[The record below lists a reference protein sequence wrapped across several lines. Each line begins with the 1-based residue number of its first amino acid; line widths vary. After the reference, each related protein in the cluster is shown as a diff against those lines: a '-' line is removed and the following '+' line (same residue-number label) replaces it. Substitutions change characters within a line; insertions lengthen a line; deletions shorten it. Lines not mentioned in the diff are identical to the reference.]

1 MTFASLL
8 IFLVS
13 WLAPP
18 QPPAAPAMSLDFEVF
33 RTQVQPIFLAV
44 RGEHA
49 RCVSCHSP
57 GAGQLRLQHLAPG
70 QAMWTE
76 EESRK
81 NFESV
86 SKFVAPGDPTASR
99 LLMHPL
105 AASAGGDPFHTGGK
119 HWSSQIRSRMA
130 GAGGLGARR
139 CRATDSHDHTA
150 AAAPSPF
157 SFEVYRSI
165 VEPVFLKPRAPTE
178 GSGNSCFQCH
188 TTMAT
193 RMRLQPLA
201 AGATGWTEEQSRQNF
216 AVVSRLAMPGDPMK
230 SPLLLHPLAQDAGG
244 DATHTGGKFWAS
256 QDNPEWQAIAG
267 WVRAGKVSSTAAAS
281 SAPVLDFDF
290 YKVRVQPIFMAT
302 RGEHARCVTC
312 HGPPLGL
319 VRLAPGVTS
328 WTDEESH
335 KNFEAVKRLVA
346 PGDPLASRL
355 LMHPLAASAGGDAF
369 HTGGK
374 HWTSQSDPE
383 WQVLAAWVK
392 GQTLSSAAR

>member
-1 MTFASLL
+1 MTVAS
-8 IFLVS
+8 FLVWIVS
-13 WLAPP
+13 WFAAS
-18 QPPAAPAMSLDFEVF
+18 QPPVSPAGSLDFEVF
-33 RTQVQPIFLAV
+33 RTQVQPIFLAA

-49 RCVSCHSP
+49 RCITCHSP
-57 GAGQLRLQHLAPG
+57 GAGQLRLQHLAAG
-70 QAMWTE
+70 QTMWTE

-86 SKFVAPGDPTASR
+86 AKFVAVGDPTASR

-119 HWSSQIRSRMA
+119 HWSSQNDPEWQVLAAWVRG
-130 GAGGLGARR
+130 GAARP
-139 CRATDSHDHTA
+139 ATTIAATA
-150 AAAPSPF
+150 VPSPF
-157 SFEVYRSI
+157 SFEIYKST

-178 GSGNSCFQCH
+178 GSGNACFECH
-188 TTMAT
+188 TRMAT

-201 AGATGWTEEQSRQNF
+201 AGATAWTDQQSRQNF
-216 AVVSRLAMPGDPMK
+216 EVVSRLATPGDPMK
-230 SPLLLHPLAQDAGG
+230 SPLLRHPLAQDAGG

-256 QDNPEWQAIAG
+256 QDDSEWQAIAG
-267 WVRAGKVSSTAAAS
+267 WVRAGKVASTATAAS
-281 SAPVLDFDF
+281 PPALDFDF
-290 YKVRVQPIFMAT
+290 YKVRVQPIFTAT

-328 WTDEESH
+328 WTDEESRR
-335 KNFEAVKRLVA
+335 NFDALKRLVS

-355 LMHPLAASAGGDAF
+355 LMHPLAASAGGDPF